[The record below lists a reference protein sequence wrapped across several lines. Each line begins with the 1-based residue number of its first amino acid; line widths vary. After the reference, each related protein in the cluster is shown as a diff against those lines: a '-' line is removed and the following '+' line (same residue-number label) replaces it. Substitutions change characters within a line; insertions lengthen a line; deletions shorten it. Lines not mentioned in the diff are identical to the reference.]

1 MASWGMKRV
10 RVARIGGIAVLAIV
24 FSVALLGGSSASA
37 SEPCTKVSGEGIN
50 GEKTEKIKLK
60 VALTTNLNE
69 KQKLTFFWEGG
80 KQRFK
85 MVALQ
90 KAVCNR
96 GSRGATFS
104 GLALGNLNK
113 EPGYSMSF
121 ALHISAEGEAFLNA
135 RVKFKTELVEEFE
148 EIELE
153 EGEKNPFLEII

>member
-1 MASWGMKRV
+1 MAGKGATGRARAARVGGM
-10 RVARIGGIAVLAIV
+10 
-24 FSVALLGGSSASA
+24 VALAMMCSLMLLDGSTATA
-37 SEPCTKVSGEGIN
+37 AEPCTKLTGEGIS

-60 VALTTNLNE
+60 AALTTNLNE

-80 KQRFK
+80 KERFK

-113 EPGYSMSF
+113 EPGYSLSF
-121 ALHISAEGEAFLNA
+121 ALHISAEGEAILKA
-135 RVKFKTELVEEFE
+135 KVKFKTELVEEFE

-153 EGEKNPFLEII
+153 EGLNPFVEII